1 MLIHFQFFPL
11 TMNMKGLHS
20 FGPLIVVQGNVTPLV
35 NGPEDK
41 YSCFFQITL
50 IEV

>member
-11 TMNMKGLHS
+11 TMNMKGLH
-20 FGPLIVVQGNVTPLV
+20 FFVPLIVVQGNVTTLV

-41 YSCFFQITL
+41 YSVL
-50 IEV
+50 LSDYPN